1 MLIGQWEESHVPET
15 LRCHGYSERR
25 FVISVVSEWMEVVPS
40 SSAIWSTESLQG
52 KNREKKW
59 TREAEN
65 VNVVDSC

>member
-1 MLIGQWEESHVPET
+1 
-15 LRCHGYSERR
+15 
-25 FVISVVSEWMEVVPS
+25 MEVVPS

-52 KNREKKW
+52 ENREKKW